1 MLRVIAVDD
10 EPLAL
15 GQLEKYI
22 SKVPFLSL
30 TAACHSAFEA
40 REVLESGEVDA
51 MYLDINMP
59 DLSGM
64 DLVRT
69 LKRPPLVVFTT
80 AYSEYAV
87 EGFKVDAVDYL
98 LKPFSLS
105 EFIASAEKLRTRFE
119 MIRAAG
125 AVLSAKPA
133 SVSRISDSNPLAS
146 NASTQST
153 SEDFVFFKAD
163 YKIIK
168 VEVSDIVYVEG
179 MSEYLKIY
187 LASEP
192 MPKVVLMSFSKL
204 LEKLPATRFVRV
216 HRSYVINL
224 AKVQEVSSGIILMI
238 GGKTIPIGDSYRSA
252 LMNKL

>member
-51 MYLDINMP
+51 MFLDINMP

-64 DLVRT
+64 DLVKT
-69 LKRPPLVVFTT
+69 MKHPPLVVFTT

-98 LKPFSLS
+98 LKPFTLS

-119 MIRAAG
+119 MIQAAG
-125 AVLSAKPA
+125 AALSAKPA
-133 SVSRISDSNPLAS
+133 FQTSDSNSLTSSAS
-146 NASTQST
+146 SQST

-224 AKVQEVSSGIILMI
+224 AKVQEVSSGIILMT

-252 LMNKL
+252 LMNML

>member
-30 TAACHSAFEA
+30 TAVCHSAFEA

-51 MYLDINMP
+51 MFLDINMP
-59 DLSGM
+59 DFSGM
-64 DLVRT
+64 DLVKT

-98 LKPFSLS
+98 LKPFTLS
-105 EFIASAEKLRTRFE
+105 EFIASAEKLRSRFE
-119 MIRAAG
+119 LIQSAG
-125 AVLSAKPA
+125 IGSEE
-133 SVSRISDSNPLAS
+133 
-146 NASTQST
+146 T
-153 SEDFVFFKAD
+153 SGFVFFKAEH
-163 YKIIK
+163 KIIK
-168 VEVSDIVYVEG
+168 VDVSDIIYVEG

-187 LASEP
+187 VSGEQ

-204 LEKLPATRFVRV
+204 LEKLPVSRFVRV

-224 AKVQEVSSGIILMI
+224 AKVKEVCTGMVLMD
-238 GGKTIPIGDSYRSA
+238 GGKTIPIGDSYRPT
-252 LMNKL
+252 LMNML

>member
-22 SKVPFLSL
+22 AKVQFLSL
-30 TAACHSAFEA
+30 TAACSSAFEA
-40 REVLESGEVDA
+40 REVLETNEVDA
-51 MYLDINMP
+51 MFLDINMP

-64 DLVRT
+64 DLVKT
-69 LKRPPLVVFTT
+69 LKHPPLVVFTT
-80 AYSEYAV
+80 AYSEYAI

-98 LKPFSLS
+98 LKPFTLS
-105 EFIASAEKLRTRFE
+105 EFIASAEKLRSRFE
-119 MIRAAG
+119 MIQAAG
-125 AVLSAKPA
+125 SGV
-133 SVSRISDSNPLAS
+133 
-146 NASTQST
+146 T
-153 SEDFVFFKAD
+153 SSSDFVFFKAD

-187 LASEP
+187 LSSEQ

-224 AKVQEVSSGIILMI
+224 AKVSEVSSGMVLMST
-238 GGKTIPIGDSYRSA
+238 GKRIPIGDSYRST
-252 LMNKL
+252 LMNML

>member
-30 TAACHSAFEA
+30 TAACTSAFEA
-40 REVLESGEVDA
+40 RKVLEENEVDA
-51 MYLDINMP
+51 MFLDINMP

-64 DLVRT
+64 DLVKT

-80 AYSEYAV
+80 AYSEYAI

-98 LKPFSLS
+98 LKPFTLS
-105 EFIASAEKLRTRFE
+105 EFVASAEKLRSRFDLLQ
-119 MIRAAG
+119 AAG
-125 AVLSAKPA
+125 TG
-133 SVSRISDSNPLAS
+133 SDEAN
-146 NASTQST
+146 
-153 SEDFVFFKAD
+153 DFVFFKAD
-163 YKIIK
+163 HKIIK
-168 VEVSDIVYVEG
+168 VDVSDIVYVEG

-187 LASEP
+187 VVGEQ

-204 LEKLPATRFVRV
+204 LEKLPASRFVRV

-224 AKVQEVSSGIILMI
+224 AKITEVRSGLVLMTT
-238 GGKTIPIGDSYRSA
+238 GKTIPIGDSYRST
-252 LMNKL
+252 LMNMM

>member
-15 GQLEKYI
+15 GQLVKYI

-30 TAACHSAFEA
+30 SAACNSAIEA
-40 REVLESGEVDA
+40 REVLESNEVDG
-51 MYLDINMP
+51 MFLDINMP

-64 DLVRT
+64 DLVKA

-80 AYSEYAV
+80 AYSEYAI

-98 LKPFSLS
+98 LKPFTLG
-105 EFIASAEKLRTRFE
+105 EFIASAEKLRSRFE
-119 MIRAAG
+119 MLQAASG
-125 AVLSAKPA
+125 L
-133 SVSRISDSNPLAS
+133 
-146 NASTQST
+146 QGT
-153 SEDFVFFKAD
+153 SSEYVFFKAD

-168 VEVSDIVYVEG
+168 VEVSDIIYVEG

-187 LASEP
+187 ITGEERP
-192 MPKVVLMSFSKL
+192 IVVLMSFSKIM
-204 LEKLPATRFVRV
+204 EKLPGSRFVRV

-224 AKVQEVSSGIILMI
+224 AKVKEVSAGMILMSS
-238 GGKTIPIGDSYRSA
+238 GKSIPIGDSYRSA
-252 LMNKL
+252 LMSVL

>member
-22 SKVPFLSL
+22 AKVPFLSL
-30 TAACHSAFEA
+30 TAACSSAFEA
-40 REVLESGEVDA
+40 REVLETNEVDA
-51 MYLDINMP
+51 MFLDINMP

-64 DLVRT
+64 DLVKT
-69 LKRPPLVVFTT
+69 LKHPPLVVFTT
-80 AYSEYAV
+80 AYSEYAI
-87 EGFKVDAVDYL
+87 EGFKVDVVDYL
-98 LKPFSLS
+98 LKPFTLS
-105 EFIASAEKLRTRFE
+105 EFIASAEKLRSRFE
-119 MIRAAG
+119 MIQAAGSRAA
-125 AVLSAKPA
+125 S
-133 SVSRISDSNPLAS
+133 SS
-146 NASTQST
+146 
-153 SEDFVFFKAD
+153 DFVFFKAD

-168 VEVSDIVYVEG
+168 VEISDIVYVEG

-187 LASEP
+187 LSGEQ

-224 AKVQEVSSGIILMI
+224 AKVSEVSSGMVLMST
-238 GGKTIPIGDSYRSA
+238 GKRIPIGDSYRST
-252 LMNKL
+252 LMNML